1 MRVVGRL
8 LVTLALV
15 VPVTFAVASG
25 VAHGGGTTGSG
36 PAIIKCMH
44 WKDGMRIAPGID
56 NSATDQNVLATGKL
70 YGCNKAGGAAEFSAS
85 LQMAQATCSNLAMSG
100 VAQFEWADGSHS
112 TAFLTLSPQANAPRI
127 QFVTG
132 SITSGVFQ
140 GLIVSAWIRFTD
152 VFNGSGTNCGD
163 GNRLQ
168 HIVFSNTQSYQLLA
182 PTIATTTTVATVT
195 TTPNTTPHTTP
206 RTTPRTVPV
215 TRATTPA
222 TSPLPVIVIV
232 RRRNGVTVVVQRFPT
247 GTLAFTGNG
256 GLAALVALEAM
267 LIGGALLVMNPQRK
281 TRRASR
287 MVKRRP
293 KSFLS
298 VTLPK

>member
-1 MRVVGRL
+1 MRVIGRL

-15 VPVTFAVASG
+15 LPVSAAVASG

-44 WKDGMRIAPGID
+44 WKDGMRITPGID
-56 NSATDQNVLATGKL
+56 NTPTDQNVSASGKL
-70 YGCNKAGGAAEFSAS
+70 YGCNKAGGAAQFSAS

-112 TAFLTLSPQANAPRI
+112 TAFLTLSPQPNAPRI

-132 SITSGVFQ
+132 SITSGIYQ

-152 VFNGSGTNCGD
+152 VFNGGGTNCGA

-182 PTIATTTTVATVT
+182 PTIATTTTV
-195 TTPNTTPHTTP
+195 
-206 RTTPRTVPV
+206 
-215 TRATTPA
+215 
-222 TSPLPVIVIV
+222 
-232 RRRNGVTVVVQRFPT
+232 PT
-247 GTLAFTGNG
+247 GTT
-256 GLAALVALEAM
+256 
-267 LIGGALLVMNPQRK
+267 
-281 TRRASR
+281 
-287 MVKRRP
+287 
-293 KSFLS
+293 
-298 VTLPK
+298 